1 MRTTVT
7 RSLRQELLDAGPT
20 IDLPLANRLLGIS
33 KSHGYSLAKRGDYPV
48 RLLKLGHSYRV
59 VTSELLT
66 LLGIEAT

>member
-33 KSHGYSLAKRGDYPV
+33 KAHGYSLAKRGDYPV

-66 LLGIEAT
+66 LLGVGVV